1 MTHTNDQALAQALKP
16 LTCDIFCHVI
26 DNFGD
31 AGVCWRT
38 ARALAAEEGLAVTLY
53 IDDIATLARIVP
65 GINPEKRDGQSVSG
79 IEILGWEECL
89 KREPADAVIE
99 TFGCRL
105 PDAFEEA
112 IAAKNERGAHVA
124 WLNLEYLSAEDWVEE
139 CHGLPSPHPRLAATK
154 TFFFPGFTER
164 TGGVVIERGLTEAR
178 EAWGGE
184 EKAQFLKSLGADP
197 QAPFTLFFFSYPE
210 APIEALAASL
220 AADPRPLQVLAA
232 PGAAGEKL
240 GKALEALHAPQVDF
254 RPIPA
259 VPQSSFDKVLWSAD
273 ALIIRGEDSF
283 VRAQLAARPFIWTIY
298 KQEENA
304 HIVKLKAF
312 MDRIGVDFTPEARSL
327 WREANLAWNECRWEP
342 RHWKA
347 FRDLAPALESG
358 TRDWAQKLERL
369 GSLAPKLAKLI
380 RKELELR
387 A

>member
-1 MTHTNDQALAQALKP
+1 MTDAIKKP
-16 LTCDIFCHVI
+16 LSCDIFCHVI

-38 ARALAAEEGLAVTLY
+38 ARALAAEEGFAVTLY
-53 IDDIATLARIVP
+53 IDDLATLAKIAP
-65 GINPEKRDGQSVSG
+65 GVDPEKRTGQLVKG
-79 IEILGWEECL
+79 IEILGWEQCL
-89 KREPADAVIE
+89 GREPASAVIE

-112 IAAKNERGAHVA
+112 IAAKNERGEHVC

-164 TGGVVIERGLTEAR
+164 TGGVVIERGLPEAR
-178 EAWGGE
+178 EAWGAE
-184 EKAQFLKSLGADP
+184 AKAAFLKGLGADP
-197 QAPFTLFFFSYPE
+197 AAPFTLFFFSYPE
-210 APIEALAASL
+210 APVEALAQSL
-220 AADPRPLQVLAA
+220 ASDPRPLQVLAA

-240 GKALEALHAPQVDF
+240 GAALKKLNAPQVDF
-254 RPIPA
+254 RPIHA
-259 VPQSSFDKVLWSAD
+259 VAQEAFDQVLWSSD

-312 MDRIGVDFTPEARSL
+312 MDQIGVAFKPESREA
-327 WREANLAWNECRWEP
+327 WREVTLAWNECRWEP

-347 FRDLAPALESG
+347 FRDRSAALAAG
-358 TRDWAQKLERL
+358 TRIWAQKLERL

-380 RKELELR
+380 RKELEL
-387 A
+387 